1 MSGAPQPP
9 PAPPPPPIGDDTT
22 AQYSGYVEG
31 ARVGT
36 IPDGVEFLPRAG
48 ARLIDTLL
56 HIGVGAG
63 SALVM
68 AVMVIATAAATGSD
82 ADVIIEKID
91 RESPMDF
98 VVAVLGF
105 VAYHTLCEGLH
116 GSSLGKMLLGQV
128 VVTDLVKPCGLRAA
142 LIRSLAYF
150 VDGLFFGAIGYLA
163 MKKTR
168 LQKRHGDNWA
178 DTFVARRTQVP
189 ISSLRGTGRFFAVLA
204 LALAVDFAIL
214 IAWDVVKMM

>member
-1 MSGAPQPP
+1 M
-9 PAPPPPPIGDDTT
+9 GDDTT

-31 ARVGT
+31 AMVGT
-36 IPDGVEFLPRAG
+36 IPNGVDFLPRVAG
-48 ARLIDTLL
+48 RVIDTLV
-56 HIGVGAG
+56 HFGVAAG
-63 SALVM
+63 SALAMVVV
-68 AVMVIATAAATGSD
+68 VMVTAAASGSNAEAILD
-82 ADVIIEKID
+82 KID
-91 RESPMDF
+91 RESPVDF

-105 VAYHTLCEGLH
+105 VVYHTLCEGLH

-128 VVTDLVKPCGLRAA
+128 VVTDQVKPCGLRAA

-178 DTFVARRTQVP
+178 GTFVARRTQVP
-189 ISSLRGTGRFFAVLA
+189 ISSLRSTGRFLAVLA
-204 LALAVDFAIL
+204 LALVVDFGVFL
-214 IAWDVVKMM
+214 AWDVVKMM